1 MEQVAN
7 KDECLAIKQCLNER
21 FMDFRSLIIDL
32 KSLEFR
38 ATDFGQDDSINDALT
53 SLKSS
58 LFDAAVA
65 YTDALIRIDQRVS
78 QDASKEEQVE

>member
-7 KDECLAIKQCLNER
+7 KDECLAIKQRLNER